1 MSSESYIKPDVMAE
15 ARLKGLYEKVFGD
28 IADIDAQVL
37 EENMA
42 LGCMLPERL
51 RSLKESRVRYVT
63 GNFAKFLIAVMKTK
77 ELRKACLNAIENEKE
92 LLDDYLFGS
101 KNEYETYRADTAAE
115 LPWEFKGSGTF
126 TVDLSV
132 YDEETWDN
140 IVSEINNSY
149 EVLDDYG
156 KTLYE
161 KTSLAYAEDPTR
173 VSDMGFIAGNFMYA
187 LSAMSEND
195 QFYAEIVNIMS
206 FVNKVMTECWAH
218 VAQQLDW
225 PEYVDYFDD
234 EPEWPDDEE
243 GK

>member
-1 MSSESYIKPDVMAE
+1 
-15 ARLKGLYEKVFGD
+15 
-28 IADIDAQVL
+28 
-37 EENMA
+37 
-42 LGCMLPERL
+42 
-51 RSLKESRVRYVT
+51 
-63 GNFAKFLIAVMKTK
+63 
-77 ELRKACLNAIENEKE
+77 
-92 LLDDYLFGS
+92 
-101 KNEYETYRADTAAE
+101 
-115 LPWEFKGSGTF
+115 
-126 TVDLSV
+126 VDLSV
-132 YDEETWDN
+132 YDEEAWDN

-173 VSDMGFIAGNFMYA
+173 LSDMGYIAGNFMYA